1 MITASLIAVALIVGY
16 LVTVGLSMI
25 ATFGIGKASPGFV
38 VRDYQLR
45 TGYKFF
51 NELVWLVCVI
61 AGSYLS
67 AAVAE
72 SAHPWFVGAVLAGI
86 LVFVPWTNPWETR
99 QRGLAHQM
107 LLNLLSVAGVAV
119 GYALRLR

>member
-16 LVTVGLSMI
+16 LVTVGLSMV
-25 ATFGIGKASPGFV
+25 AAFGIGKAAPGFV
-38 VRDYQLR
+38 VKDYQLR
-45 TGYKFF
+45 IGYKLL
-51 NELVWLVCVI
+51 NEGLWLVFVI

-72 SAHPWFVGAVLAGI
+72 STHPWVVGATLAGI

-99 QRGLAHQM
+99 QRGLAHQV
-107 LLNLLSVAGVAV
+107 LLSLLSIAGVTA
-119 GYALRLR
+119 GYVLRLR